1 LTKNIKTICFDI
13 DGVICKT
20 IKSNYRSSKPIKKNI
35 NIINDFYKKGFII
48 KIFTARCMGRNF
60 DNIKKAEKEIKK
72 ITIKQL
78 QQWNVNYHQIFFG
91 KPSYDLFIDDKS
103 LFFKKNWS
111 KVLKKKIK
119 I

>member
-1 LTKNIKTICFDI
+1 MTRNIKIICFDI

-20 IKSNYRSSKPIKKNI
+20 IKNNYKSSRPIKKNI
-35 NIINDFYKKGFII
+35 NIINSFYKKGFIV
-48 KIFTARCMGRNF
+48 KIFTARGMGRNF
-60 DNIKKAEKEIKK
+60 DNIQNAKKDVKT

-78 QQWNVNYHQIFFG
+78 QKWNVNYHKIFFG

-111 KVLKKKIK
+111 ITLKKKLK
-119 I
+119 

>member
-1 LTKNIKTICFDI
+1 MTKSIKTICFGI

-20 IKSNYRSSKPIKKNI
+20 RKSNYKSSKPIKKNI
-35 NIINDFYKKGFII
+35 KTINNFYKKGYIV

-60 DNIKKAEKEIKK
+60 DNIKKAEKDIKT

-78 QQWNVNYHQIFFG
+78 QNWNVNYHKIFFG
-91 KPSYDLFIDDKS
+91 KPSYDLFVDDKS

-111 KVLKKKIK
+111 VALKKKLK
-119 I
+119 L